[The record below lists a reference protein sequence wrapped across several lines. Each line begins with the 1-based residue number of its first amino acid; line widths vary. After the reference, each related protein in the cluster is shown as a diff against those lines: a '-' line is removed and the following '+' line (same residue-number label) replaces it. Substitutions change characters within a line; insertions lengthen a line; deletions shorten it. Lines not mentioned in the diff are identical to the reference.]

1 MEKYVYI
8 GVILF
13 ALSYPLVQS
22 FEHRIKYATKW
33 YALFPA
39 ILITAFVFL
48 VWDYWFTQIGVWE
61 FNHRYVLGLFF
72 FDLPLEE
79 WLFFIVVP
87 FASVFIYEVLIYF
100 FPKDY
105 FQPFGKPFVYVMVPF
120 LLGFGILHLDKW
132 YTSVNSIFGAAV
144 LLIHFLVFNDRYL
157 GRFLFA
163 YLIHLIPFMLCN
175 GILTGGLTEEPV
187 VIYNNAEN
195 LGIRI
200 WTVPIEDSIYSMSLL
215 LMNISIFESIRS
227 RRNNSSTK
235 MLKKL

>member
-13 ALSYPLVQS
+13 ALSYPLAQS

-39 ILITAFVFL
+39 ILITAAVFI
-48 VWDYWFTQIGVWE
+48 VWDYWFTRIGVWE
-61 FNHRYVLGLFF
+61 FNPRYVLGLFF
-72 FDLPLEE
+72 FGLPLEE
-79 WLFFIVVP
+79 WLFFLVVP

-105 FQPFGKPFVYVMVPF
+105 FQPLGKPFVYIMIPF
-120 LLGFGILHLDKW
+120 LIGMGMLHLDKW
-132 YTSVNSIFGAAV
+132 YTSVNMFFGAGV
-144 LLIHFLVFNDRYL
+144 LLMHFLFFNDRYL

-163 YLIHLIPFMLCN
+163 YLIHLIPFMICN

-200 WTVPIEDSIYSMSLL
+200 WTVPLEDSIYAMSLL
-215 LMNISIFESIRS
+215 LMNISIFEGIRS
-227 RRNNSSTK
+227 RK
-235 MLKKL
+235 QFQM

>member
-13 ALSYPLVQS
+13 ALSYPLAQS
-22 FEHRIKYATKW
+22 FEHRIQYATKW

-39 ILITAFVFL
+39 ILITATVFI
-48 VWDYWFTQIGVWE
+48 VWDYWFTLIGVWE
-61 FNHRYVLGLFF
+61 FNPRYVLGLFYLH
-72 FDLPLEE
+72 LPLEE
-79 WLFFIVVP
+79 WLFFLVVP

-100 FPKDY
+100 FPKDHL
-105 FQPFGKPFVYVMVPF
+105 QSLGKPFVYIMVPF
-120 LLGFGILHLDKW
+120 LMGMGLLHLDKW
-132 YTSVNSIFGAAV
+132 YTSVNMFVGAAV
-144 LLIHFLVFNDRYL
+144 LLAHFLIFNDRYL

-163 YLIHLIPFMLCN
+163 YLIHLIPFMICN

-187 VIYNNAEN
+187 VIYNNSEN

-200 WTVPIEDSIYSMSLL
+200 WTVPIEDTIYALSLL

-227 RRNNSSTK
+227 RKTIQVQRS
-235 MLKKL
+235 